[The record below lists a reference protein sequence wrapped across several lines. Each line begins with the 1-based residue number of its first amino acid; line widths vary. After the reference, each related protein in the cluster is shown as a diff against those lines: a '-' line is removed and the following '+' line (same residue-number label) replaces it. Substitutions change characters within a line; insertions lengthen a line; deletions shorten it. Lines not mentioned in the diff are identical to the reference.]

1 MELATQTGNHV
12 VPPLFWIALTQH
24 PGPGDRQGLV
34 GGRCQR
40 VGHLHN
46 CGLDGC
52 VFGLSLRKVTYS
64 HSSHSGEVLR
74 SFCVGHGPWS

>member
-1 MELATQTGNHV
+1 MELVAQTGNPCG
-12 VPPLFWIALTQH
+12 PPLFLIALTLH

-34 GGRCQR
+34 GGRCQGL
-40 VGHLHN
+40 GHLHN
-46 CGLDGC
+46 CGLDVC
-52 VFGLSLRKVTYS
+52 VSGLSLRRVTYS